1 MRNLKRVHGLTKAFF
16 TLAACALALL
26 AIAACGDSTD
36 GPPSPT
42 PQSVLFATPP
52 AATDSSAD
60 DQPDPGIVVQLDS
73 TPTPYPTSTPYPTAT
88 PYPTPLSTP
97 ASAIGP
103 TVSIEIPTKAELQ
116 YPEVGSRLNDIVSR
130 VEAGEISAEEAAGEA
145 PIHRGDSVGV
155 TILLSG
161 NVDGVVRFL
170 ENNGG
175 TNVTAGEDYIEAYVP
190 VLLLVETSQQ
200 PGVLQVRL
208 IQPPGETQG
217 TSQVVGNGPGVHGS
231 PSWNQAGYTGRGIKV
246 GVIDVGFWGLDDLLG
261 TEVPAVVQA
270 RCYTYVGQHTQ
281 NLSDCGNGGVT
292 HGTAVSESVIDI
304 APDVSLYISDPQTR
318 YELADA
324 VDWMISEGVSVIN
337 HSALWSFDGSGDG
350 TSPLSISPL
359 NTIDTAVDAGI
370 VWVNAAGNQARGTWF
385 KRNPDF
391 TPVSGEAYKFL
402 RFSGSNTI
410 NAQSYIGGPLELR
423 WEDEWGRAG
432 TDLDLLVYKQG
443 NDEPWL
449 QSIDTQSGENG
460 HYPYESVSGRNPVDI
475 LIVHRGGPDPDWI
488 QLVGWGQTRLTL
500 SSSGAGSIINPA
512 ESANPGM
519 LAVGA
524 APWGDVNSIE
534 SYSSR
539 GPTPD
544 GRVKPDVVGADCG
557 ETASGEF
564 DFCGTSQAAP
574 HVAGMA
580 ALVRQRFPDYTPAQ
594 VVSYL
599 KENAQQR
606 ISSPDPN
613 NTWGHGFLVLP
624 TVTQQQPV
632 QSAPGAPTGVSAVP
646 GAGSLTVSW
655 SAPPSDG
662 GSSITAYDLRHI
674 RSDATNKADANW
686 TVVQDVWTGSG
697 ALQYVVTGLTGGTQY
712 DVQARAVNSAGDGP
726 WSATVTGTPTQ
737 ATPCA
742 TGGAVTD
749 RANNSLLIS
758 DCDTLLEVRDTLAG
772 TVTLNWA
779 AGTPITNWDGI
790 AVGGTPQR
798 IIMLYLPHQ
807 GLTGI
812 LPPELGNLTGLTQL
826 TLLDNKLTGPIPSEL
841 ANLSQLTHIFLGDNQ
856 LSGPI
861 PSELGR
867 MTKLQGL
874 ELYGNRL
881 TGTIP
886 TELGR
891 LTSMQGLHID
901 NNQLT
906 GTIPAEM
913 GRLISLRWL
922 TLHDNRLTGEIPAEL
937 GRLTNLEQLY
947 LSGNRFSG
955 CVPTGLRGISETDR
969 THLLK
974 DIGIPYCD
982 VLLSGLRITSG
993 TLSPQFD
1000 AYVTDYRV
1008 EARASQ
1014 VTVSLTNRHNA
1025 TFEYLDRDDNALA
1038 DADGAQAGYQVDAP
1052 ATMATTIKIKVTSSD
1067 GNANHTYT
1075 IQLTGPGALGAPEV
1089 HQVTA
1094 GTNSLTVSWTAPS
1107 SDGGSS
1113 ITAYDLRH
1121 IRSDATNKGDANWTV
1136 VQDVWTGSG
1145 ARSYELADLD
1155 GGTQYDV
1162 QVRAVNAAGDGPWS
1176 LSATGTPTSAD
1187 TTPGSP
1193 ANAQYERVGTTT
1205 VVTWDPSAGA
1215 THYKVYYD
1223 DFFGTSCR
1231 LSSGSPSF
1239 CELLAGNVTSTTYTH
1254 ASPDDD
1260 TNYYWITAC
1269 NSAGCSDI
1277 DSGNPAQFTATQSAA
1292 TAPGAPTGLTA
1303 AANGQTQIDLS
1314 WTAPSDDGGSNITGY
1329 KIEVSTNGS
1338 TWSDLVANTNST
1350 STSYSHTGLTAGSAR
1365 HYRVSAINSA
1375 GTGPASNTA
1384 NATTAAAGVPSAP
1397 IIAGVVG
1404 GADALNVS
1412 WSAPSSDGGSPVTAY
1427 DLRHIRSDA
1436 TNKGDANWTVVQ
1448 DVWTGSGS
1456 LQYVLTGLSNSTQ
1469 YDVQVRAVNAVG
1481 DGSWSATAPG
1491 TTASTETTPGS
1502 PANAQYVRVG
1512 TTTVVSWDPSAGA
1525 THYNLYHSDSRFPRC
1540 SLFSS
1545 GSTSGCDELAANVAA
1560 TTYEHTSPDA
1570 NTNSYWITACN
1581 AAGCS
1586 EIDSANPAQF
1596 VDSRP
1601 AAPTGAQYER
1611 VGTTAVV
1618 TWDQSTG
1625 ATHYK
1630 VYYDDFFGTSCRLSS
1645 GNPSFCELLAG
1656 NVTSTT
1662 YTHTSPDE
1670 DRNYY
1675 WVVGCN
1681 SAGCSDIDSGNPATL
1696 VETTRSATAPGAPTR
1711 LTATANGQTRI
1722 DLSWTAPSNDGGANI
1737 TGYRI
1742 EESGDGSNWSDLVSN
1757 TNSTSTSYSHT
1768 GLMAGSTRH
1777 YRVSAIN
1784 SVGTG
1789 TASNVDNAATGTAP
1803 APDLVVGTP
1812 TVDASAPAAG
1822 ARFTLNATVRNQGSG
1837 PSAFTTLRYY
1847 QSTDSTI
1854 TTGDTEVGTDSV
1866 FRLDASESGAES
1878 VGLTAPSTPGTYYY
1892 GACVDPVTGESDTTN
1907 NCSAAVTVTVG
1918 ASATAPGAPTGL
1930 TATADGQTEID
1941 LSWNAPSDDGGSPI
1955 TAYDLRHIR
1964 SDGTNKGDAN
1974 WTLVESVWTSG
1985 LGALSYE
1992 LAGLTGGTQYDV
2004 QVKAV
2009 NAAGDGPWSSTATGT
2024 PTSAETTPGSPANA
2038 QYVRVGSTT
2047 VVSWDPSA
2055 GATHYKLYH
2064 SDSRFPR
2071 CSLFSSGTLSGC
2083 DELAANVSATTYAHA
2098 NPDAGTNNYW
2108 ITACNAAG
2116 CSEIDSGNPARFV
2129 DSRPAAPTSAQYVRV
2144 GSTTV
2149 ITWDP
2154 SAGATHYKVYYDDFF
2169 GTSCRL
2175 SSGSPSFCELLAGN
2189 VTGTTYTHASPDED
2203 RNYYWVVGCNS
2214 AGCSD
2219 IDSGNPATLV
2229 ETTRS
2234 ATAPGAPTR
2243 LTATANGQTRID
2255 LSWIAPS
2262 NDGGAN
2268 ITGYKIEVS
2277 TSGSTWSDLLANS
2290 NSTSTSYSHTGLTAG
2305 STRHYRVSAINSE
2318 GTGSVS
2324 NVDNATTSLATQGS
2338 PDLVVDNTLL
2348 GANVT
2353 PGYNLSLNATV
2364 SNQGDGPSVPT
2375 TLRYY
2380 HSPDAMIT
2388 TSDTQVG
2395 TDRVDRLV
2403 PSGSIRHAIAV
2414 TVPSTPGTYYYGAC
2428 VDTVPSESD
2437 AGNNCSTA
2445 TEVTVR
2451 VVNRPPQ
2458 VVGDIDDMTV
2468 TLGEFF
2474 QVDISGVFS
2483 EPDGEDVQNY
2493 GFTLRTKGI
2502 LSGTVHT
2509 QTGILNLRAIGVGA
2523 TTVAV
2528 EASDIHGN
2536 GSGPHD
2542 LFVVTVV
2549 PAETTTAPDAPTG
2562 LSATADGQAQ
2572 IDLSWSVPS
2581 DDGGAN
2587 ITGYKIE
2594 ISTSGSTWSDLV
2606 ANTNSTA
2613 TSYTHTGLTAESTRH
2628 YRVSA
2633 INSAGTGSASNVDN
2647 ATTDPAAPPAPDG
2660 TCSVDLIVRTGESCT
2675 YPGTS
2680 TEFSVASDGTGQ
2692 FLFTSSGSK
2701 IELRNTT
2708 INGVTYTFV
2717 ASKQGD
2723 GNWLVEE
2730 VG

>member
-1 MRNLKRVHGLTKAFF
+1 MPWEE
-16 TLAACALALL
+16 
-26 AIAACGDSTD
+26 
-36 GPPSPT
+36 PPS
-42 PQSVLFATPP
+42 A
-52 AATDSSAD
+52 
-60 DQPDPGIVVQLDS
+60 
-73 TPTPYPTSTPYPTAT
+73 
-88 PYPTPLSTP
+88 LSC
-97 ASAIGP
+97 
-103 TVSIEIPTKAELQ
+103 SI
-116 YPEVGSRLNDIVSR
+116 
-130 VEAGEISAEEAAGEA
+130 
-145 PIHRGDSVGV
+145 
-155 TILLSG
+155 
-161 NVDGVVRFL
+161 F
-170 ENNGG
+170 
-175 TNVTAGEDYIEAYVP
+175 
-190 VLLLVETSQQ
+190 
-200 PGVLQVRL
+200 
-208 IQPPGETQG
+208 
-217 TSQVVGNGPGVHGS
+217 
-231 PSWNQAGYTGRGIKV
+231 
-246 GVIDVGFWGLDDLLG
+246 
-261 TEVPAVVQA
+261 
-270 RCYTYVGQHTQ
+270 
-281 NLSDCGNGGVT
+281 
-292 HGTAVSESVIDI
+292 
-304 APDVSLYISDPQTR
+304 
-318 YELADA
+318 
-324 VDWMISEGVSVIN
+324 
-337 HSALWSFDGSGDG
+337 
-350 TSPLSISPL
+350 
-359 NTIDTAVDAGI
+359 
-370 VWVNAAGNQARGTWF
+370 
-385 KRNPDF
+385 
-391 TPVSGEAYKFL
+391 
-402 RFSGSNTI
+402 
-410 NAQSYIGGPLELR
+410 
-423 WEDEWGRAG
+423 
-432 TDLDLLVYKQG
+432 
-443 NDEPWL
+443 
-449 QSIDTQSGENG
+449 
-460 HYPYESVSGRNPVDI
+460 
-475 LIVHRGGPDPDWI
+475 
-488 QLVGWGQTRLTL
+488 
-500 SSSGAGSIINPA
+500 
-512 ESANPGM
+512 
-519 LAVGA
+519 
-524 APWGDVNSIE
+524 
-534 SYSSR
+534 
-539 GPTPD
+539 
-544 GRVKPDVVGADCG
+544 
-557 ETASGEF
+557 
-564 DFCGTSQAAP
+564 
-574 HVAGMA
+574 
-580 ALVRQRFPDYTPAQ
+580 
-594 VVSYL
+594 
-599 KENAQQR
+599 
-606 ISSPDPN
+606 
-613 NTWGHGFLVLP
+613 
-624 TVTQQQPV
+624 
-632 QSAPGAPTGVSAVP
+632 
-646 GAGSLTVSW
+646 
-655 SAPPSDG
+655 
-662 GSSITAYDLRHI
+662 
-674 RSDATNKADANW
+674 
-686 TVVQDVWTGSG
+686 
-697 ALQYVVTGLTGGTQY
+697 
-712 DVQARAVNSAGDGP
+712 
-726 WSATVTGTPTQ
+726 
-737 ATPCA
+737 
-742 TGGAVTD
+742 
-749 RANNSLLIS
+749 
-758 DCDTLLEVRDTLAG
+758 
-772 TVTLNWA
+772 
-779 AGTPITNWDGI
+779 
-790 AVGGTPQR
+790 
-798 IIMLYLPHQ
+798 PHQ

-906 GTIPAEM
+906 GTIPAEL
-913 GRLISLRWL
+913 GRLSSLRWL